1 MAMRERRPPW
11 AVLPPPGV
19 AAPNLGH
26 PISSGLCAIA
36 LAHPGGVINIAGS
49 GYVEPEARRSGT
61 GISTTAGPLGGATT
75 DGGTRTTN
83 AWRLHSVG
91 GNSAGTAWA
100 IPSGAVT
107 VAALIQRAGN
117 PDGNSPIFGHNVPSS
132 TPYGAWVLFD
142 STAGAPKFFIST
154 SSSAFSEITGGAF
167 TNGRLALVIGTWDG
181 VTQRLYLDGA
191 QVVSAAVSGT
201 IYYSNETG
209 AGNTSGPSIGNFYDY
224 TDGTRSFNGLVH
236 YGAVWDRAL
245 SVDEVRLLSGDP
257 LIIFEPQRI
266 WVPVSAGG
274 GGATPQTLS
283 SSLSLAVQVARSAT
297 ASLGLAVQAPASAT
311 ASVTLAVQQA
321 LTAQASL
328 GTAVQLARTAAAS
341 LDTAVQTARSASTG
355 TSLAVQAPASA
366 VLSADIAVQQAS
378 SASASVD
385 AYVQAATQLVASLDL
400 LVQEG
405 HALSV
410 AIELAVQAAR
420 TGTSNVDLAVQLARS
435 AVAGVDVAVQQA
447 RSAAASVNLA
457 VQAAVTAGASV
468 DLYVQAGFAA
478 VTGLDLAVRIASSAA
493 TAVDLAVA
501 TARSASVQIGAA
513 VSVQQVLTAAMQ
525 AAVRASA
532 AASCSVGLY
541 VDDPGALVNSAPP
554 IVPRVQVSER
564 RTALQTAT
572 RIAAR
577 QRARR

>member
-1 MAMRERRPPW
+1 MALREILLPW
-11 AVLPPPGV
+11 GVLPPPGE
-19 AAPNLGH
+19 AAPNLSD
-26 PISSGLCAIA
+26 PITSGLCAISF
-36 LAHPGGVINIAGS
+36 AHSGGVANIGVL
-49 GYVEPEARRSGT
+49 GPVEPAAQRSGT
-61 GISTTAGPLGGATT
+61 GITVTPGSVGSGTT

-132 TPYGAWVLFD
+132 TPYGAWTLLD

-201 IYYSNETG
+201 IYYSNDTS
-209 AGNTSGPSIGNFYDY
+209 AGNTSGPSIGNFYDF
-224 TDGTRSFNGLVH
+224 TGTRSFNGLVH
-236 YGAVWDRAL
+236 YGAVWNRAL
-245 SVDEVRLLSGDP
+245 LPDEVARLAADP
-257 LIIFEPQRI
+257 LLIFEPQRRL
-266 WVPVSAGG
+266 VVLGAGG

-410 AIELAVQAAR
+410 ALEVAVQAAR
-420 TGTSNVDLAVQLARS
+420 TGTSSVDLAVQAARAAS
-435 AVAGVDVAVQQA
+435 TGVDTAVQQA
-447 RSAAASVNLA
+447 RSAAASVGLA
-457 VQAAVTAGASV
+457 VQAARAAGASV
-468 DLYVQAGFAA
+468 DLYVQAGFALVA
-478 VTGLDLAVRIASSAA
+478 GLDVAVRFAASAA
-493 TAVDLAVA
+493 ASVDLAVA

-513 VSVQQVLTAAMQ
+513 VAVQQVLGAAMQ

-532 AASCSVGLY
+532 VATCGVGLY
-541 VDDPGALVNSAPP
+541 VDDPAALVHSAAPL
-554 IVPRVQVSER
+554 VPRVQG
-564 RTALQTAT
+564 
-572 RIAAR
+572 AAR
-577 QRARR
+577 RAAVQSVIRAAAGQRTRR